1 MSRQV
6 KSTRVV
12 KFYSACT
19 YFQFSAKVQSHLSI
33 FAKMAEGQDDPKKIT
48 ITVKT
53 PKEKQQVDIEEDADI
68 RKLKEVLGPR
78 FGSEPEQL
86 CLIFAGKIMN
96 DADTLK
102 QHNIKDGLT
111 VHLVIKT
118 PPRPEPEGG
127 PRRPPA
133 DIGATPFGLN
143 SLGGLAGLE
152 SLGLGQSTFM
162 DLQARMQQEL
172 LSNPDMLRQVLDNPL
187 VQQMMNDPENMRTLI
202 TSNPQMQDLM
212 ARNPEISHMLNNPE
226 LLRQTMELARNPAML
241 QELMRSHDRA
251 LSNLESIPGGYN
263 ALQRMYRDI
272 QEPMLNAA
280 SSMAGNPFSG
290 LVDNSDG
297 TNPQQGAENR
307 QPLPNPWQRGGGG
320 GTGGAGAGAGSGP
333 GLINT
338 PGMQSLLQQMSEN
351 PRLVQSMLSAPYT
364 NSMLQALAADPD
376 MASRLIN
383 QVSDPAVQHAG
394 MQSLLQ
400 QMSENPRLV
409 QSMLSAPYTNSMLQ
423 ALAADPDMASR
434 LINQVSDPA
443 VQHAGMQSLLQQMS
457 ENPRLVQSMLSA
469 PYTNSMLQALAADPD
484 MASRLINQVSD
495 PAVQHAGMQSLLQQ
509 MSENPRLVQSMLS
522 APYTNSMLQAL
533 AADPD
538 MASRLINQ
546 NPMFANN
553 PQLQEQMRTM
563 MPQMLAQL
571 QNPEMQQMMSNPQAL
586 NALLQIQQGMEQLRT
601 AAPSLV
607 TNLGLGAAAAPPAP
621 QARQQHNEELFSQF
635 MQRMVAA
642 MANNQNNSSQ
652 PPEQRYSQQLEQL
665 AAMGFLNREANLQA
679 LIATFGDVNAAVERL
694 LALGQLSMS

>member
-1 MSRQV
+1 
-6 KSTRVV
+6 
-12 KFYSACT
+12 
-19 YFQFSAKVQSHLSI
+19 
-33 FAKMAEGQDDPKKIT
+33 MAEGQEEPKKIT

-53 PKEKQQVDIEEDADI
+53 PKEKQQVEIEEDADI
-68 RKLKEVLGPR
+68 KKLKEVLSPK
-78 FGSEPEQL
+78 FNAEPEQL

-96 DADTLK
+96 DVDTLK

-118 PPRPEPEGG
+118 PPRPEPEGAT
-127 PRRPPA
+127 RRPPA
-133 DIGATPFGLN
+133 DVGATPFGLN

-172 LSNPDMLRQVLDNPL
+172 LSNPEMLRQVLDNPL

-212 ARNPEISHMLNNPE
+212 SRNPEISHMLNNPD

-272 QEPMLNAA
+272 QEPMLNVA

-320 GTGGAGAGAGSGP
+320 SGSGSTTASGGGTGP

-351 PRLVQSMLSAPYT
+351 PRLMQSMLSAPYT
-364 NSMLQALAADPD
+364 NNMLQALSADPE
-376 MASRLIN
+376 MAA
-383 QVSDPAVQHAG
+383 Q
-394 MQSLLQ
+394 
-400 QMSENPRLV
+400 
-409 QSMLSAPYTNSMLQ
+409 
-423 ALAADPDMASR
+423 
-434 LINQVSDPA
+434 
-443 VQHAGMQSLLQQMS
+443 
-457 ENPRLVQSMLSA
+457 
-469 PYTNSMLQALAADPD
+469 
-484 MASRLINQVSD
+484 
-495 PAVQHAGMQSLLQQ
+495 
-509 MSENPRLVQSMLS
+509 
-522 APYTNSMLQAL
+522 
-533 AADPD
+533 
-538 MASRLINQ
+538 LINQ

-553 PQLQEQMRTM
+553 PQLQDQIRTM

-586 NALLQIQQGMEQLRT
+586 NALLQIQQGMEQLRA

-607 TNLGLGAAAAPPAP
+607 NNLGFGAAAATAAPPAAP
-621 QARQQHNEELFSQF
+621 TAPTAPTAPAAPAAGNAPPRQQQNTELFTQF

-642 MANNQNNSSQ
+642 MSNDQNSSNQ

-665 AAMGFLNREANLQA
+665 AAMGFLNRDANLQA

>member
-1 MSRQV
+1 
-6 KSTRVV
+6 
-12 KFYSACT
+12 
-19 YFQFSAKVQSHLSI
+19 
-33 FAKMAEGQDDPKKIT
+33 MAEGQEEPKKIT

-53 PKEKQQVDIEEDADI
+53 PKEKQQVEIEEDADI
-68 RKLKEVLGPR
+68 KKLKDVLSPK
-78 FGSEPEQL
+78 FNAEPEQL

-96 DADTLK
+96 DSDTLK

-111 VHLVIKT
+111 IHLVIKT

-127 PRRPPA
+127 TRRPPA
-133 DIGATPFGLN
+133 DISATPFGLN

-187 VQQMMNDPENMRTLI
+187 VQQMMNDPENMRSLI

-272 QEPMLNAA
+272 QEPMLNVA

-320 GTGGAGAGAGSGP
+320 GGTGTGTGTGGTGP

-364 NSMLQALAADPD
+364 NNMLQALAADPD
-376 MASRLIN
+376 MAS
-383 QVSDPAVQHAG
+383 Q
-394 MQSLLQ
+394 
-400 QMSENPRLV
+400 
-409 QSMLSAPYTNSMLQ
+409 
-423 ALAADPDMASR
+423 
-434 LINQVSDPA
+434 
-443 VQHAGMQSLLQQMS
+443 
-457 ENPRLVQSMLSA
+457 
-469 PYTNSMLQALAADPD
+469 
-484 MASRLINQVSD
+484 
-495 PAVQHAGMQSLLQQ
+495 
-509 MSENPRLVQSMLS
+509 
-522 APYTNSMLQAL
+522 
-533 AADPD
+533 
-538 MASRLINQ
+538 LINQ

-553 PQLQEQMRTM
+553 PQLQEQIRTM

-586 NALLQIQQGMEQLRT
+586 NALLQIQQGIEQLRT

-607 TNLGLGAAAAPPAP
+607 NNLGLGVAAAGAQPAATPAAGTPAAPANSATPAAPNNAPP
-621 QARQQHNEELFSQF
+621 RQQQNTELFTQF
-635 MQRMVAA
+635 MQRMMSA
-642 MANNQNNSSQ
+642 MSNNQNNSNQ

-679 LIATFGDVNAAVERL
+679 LIATFGDINAAVERL

>member
-1 MSRQV
+1 
-6 KSTRVV
+6 
-12 KFYSACT
+12 
-19 YFQFSAKVQSHLSI
+19 
-33 FAKMAEGQDDPKKIT
+33 MAEGQDDPKKIT

-53 PKEKQQVDIEEDADI
+53 PKEKQQVEIEEDADI
-68 RKLKEVLGPR
+68 KRLKEVLSSK
-78 FGSEPEQL
+78 FSTEPEQL

-111 VHLVIKT
+111 VHLVIKA
-118 PPRPEPEGG
+118 PPRPEPEGAA
-127 PRRPPA
+127 RRPPA
-133 DIGATPFGLN
+133 DVSATPFGLN

-187 VQQMMNDPENMRTLI
+187 VQQMMNDPENMRSLI

-212 ARNPEISHMLNNPE
+212 SRNPEISHMLNNPE

-272 QEPMLNAA
+272 QEPMLNVA

-297 TNPQQGAENR
+297 TNPQQGSENR

-320 GTGGAGAGAGSGP
+320 GGGGASQGSASAAGSGSGP

-364 NSMLQALAADPD
+364 NSMLQALSADPE
-376 MASRLIN
+376 MAS
-383 QVSDPAVQHAG
+383 Q
-394 MQSLLQ
+394 
-400 QMSENPRLV
+400 
-409 QSMLSAPYTNSMLQ
+409 
-423 ALAADPDMASR
+423 
-434 LINQVSDPA
+434 
-443 VQHAGMQSLLQQMS
+443 
-457 ENPRLVQSMLSA
+457 
-469 PYTNSMLQALAADPD
+469 
-484 MASRLINQVSD
+484 
-495 PAVQHAGMQSLLQQ
+495 
-509 MSENPRLVQSMLS
+509 
-522 APYTNSMLQAL
+522 
-533 AADPD
+533 
-538 MASRLINQ
+538 LINQ

-553 PQLQEQMRTM
+553 PQLQDQIRTM
-563 MPQMLAQL
+563 MPQLLAQL

-607 TNLGLGAAAAPPAP
+607 NNLGMGVGAAAATPPAQP
-621 QARQQHNEELFSQF
+621 PSAAQNPAQARQQNNSELFTQF
-635 MQRMVAA
+635 MQRMMSA
-642 MANNQNNSSQ
+642 MSNNQTNTQQ

>member
-1 MSRQV
+1 
-6 KSTRVV
+6 
-12 KFYSACT
+12 
-19 YFQFSAKVQSHLSI
+19 
-33 FAKMAEGQDDPKKIT
+33 MAEGQEEPKKIT

-53 PKEKQQVDIEEDADI
+53 PKEKQQVEIEEDADI
-68 RKLKEVLGPR
+68 KKLKEVLSPK
-78 FGSEPEQL
+78 FSAEPEQL

-118 PPRPEPEGG
+118 PPRPEPEGAA
-127 PRRPPA
+127 RRPPA

-272 QEPMLNAA
+272 QEPMLNVA
-280 SSMAGNPFSG
+280 SNMAGNPFSG

-320 GTGGAGAGAGSGP
+320 GGAGGGAAGAAGAGP

-338 PGMQSLLQQMSEN
+338 PGMQSLLQQMAEN

-376 MASRLIN
+376 MAS
-383 QVSDPAVQHAG
+383 Q
-394 MQSLLQ
+394 
-400 QMSENPRLV
+400 
-409 QSMLSAPYTNSMLQ
+409 
-423 ALAADPDMASR
+423 
-434 LINQVSDPA
+434 
-443 VQHAGMQSLLQQMS
+443 
-457 ENPRLVQSMLSA
+457 
-469 PYTNSMLQALAADPD
+469 
-484 MASRLINQVSD
+484 
-495 PAVQHAGMQSLLQQ
+495 
-509 MSENPRLVQSMLS
+509 
-522 APYTNSMLQAL
+522 
-533 AADPD
+533 
-538 MASRLINQ
+538 LINQ

-553 PQLQEQMRTM
+553 PQLQEQIRTM

-607 TNLGLGAAAAPPAP
+607 SNLGLGVGAGAAAPPPPPPPAATPP
-621 QARQQHNEELFSQF
+621 QARQHQNTELFTQF
-635 MQRMVAA
+635 MQRMVSA
-642 MANNQNNSSQ
+642 MSNNQTNTQQ

>member
-1 MSRQV
+1 
-6 KSTRVV
+6 
-12 KFYSACT
+12 
-19 YFQFSAKVQSHLSI
+19 
-33 FAKMAEGQDDPKKIT
+33 MAEGQDEPKKIT

-53 PKEKQQVDIEEDADI
+53 PKEKQQVEIDEDSDIK
-68 RKLKEVLGPR
+68 KLKEVLGPK
-78 FGSEPEQL
+78 FNAEPEQL

-96 DADTLK
+96 DVDTLK

-118 PPRPEPEGG
+118 PPRPEPEGAT
-127 PRRPPA
+127 RRPPA

-187 VQQMMNDPENMRTLI
+187 VQQMMNDPENMRSLI

-212 ARNPEISHMLNNPE
+212 SRNPEISHMLNNPE

-272 QEPMLNAA
+272 QEPMLNVA

-307 QPLPNPWQRGGGG
+307 QPLPNPWSRGGSNPS
-320 GTGGAGAGAGSGP
+320 AGAGGAAGP

-351 PRLVQSMLSAPYT
+351 PRLMQSMMSAPYT
-364 NSMLQALAADPD
+364 NNMLQALAADPE
-376 MASRLIN
+376 MAS
-383 QVSDPAVQHAG
+383 Q
-394 MQSLLQ
+394 
-400 QMSENPRLV
+400 
-409 QSMLSAPYTNSMLQ
+409 
-423 ALAADPDMASR
+423 
-434 LINQVSDPA
+434 
-443 VQHAGMQSLLQQMS
+443 
-457 ENPRLVQSMLSA
+457 
-469 PYTNSMLQALAADPD
+469 
-484 MASRLINQVSD
+484 
-495 PAVQHAGMQSLLQQ
+495 
-509 MSENPRLVQSMLS
+509 
-522 APYTNSMLQAL
+522 
-533 AADPD
+533 
-538 MASRLINQ
+538 LINQ

-553 PQLQEQMRTM
+553 PQLQEQIRTL
-563 MPQMLAQL
+563 MPQMIAQM
-571 QNPEMQQMMSNPQAL
+571 QNPDLQQMMSNPQAL
-586 NALLQIQQGMEQLRT
+586 NALLQIQQGMEQLRA
-601 AAPSLV
+601 AAPNV
-607 TNLGLGAAAAPPAP
+607 VNNLGFGPAAAAAAPTTPAP
-621 QARQQHNEELFSQF
+621 PAAATPAANQQARQQQNTELFSQF

-642 MANNQNNSSQ
+642 MSNNQTNTQQ